1 MSLIRRQAASLAAV
15 AAVCLPAL
23 AAAEPACAPQPVRQ
37 AEPPVRKPSALGGL
51 FAAARDAGLGDALAG
66 FGTSG
71 RGQTAAAV
79 AGAALSGDPASAIS
93 AIPYDQRNGRTARLA
108 GALSGAAANMARAR
122 RDAQAEA
129 CASAVDETAADADVW
144 K

>member
-15 AAVCLPAL
+15 ALV
-23 AAAEPACAPQPVRQ
+23 CAPSLAFAGTACPPEPVRQ

-66 FGTSG
+66 FGNSG
-71 RGQTAAAV
+71 RSQTVAAV
-79 AGAALSGDPASAIS
+79 AGAALSGDPASAAS

-108 GALSGAAANMARAR
+108 GALSGTAANMARAR

-129 CASAVDETAADADVW
+129 CASAADETAADADVW

>member
-15 AAVCLPAL
+15 AAICLPAL
-23 AAAEPACAPQPVRQ
+23 AAAQPACAPQPVRQ

-66 FGTSG
+66 FGTSS
-71 RGQTAAAV
+71 RGQTAAV
-79 AGAALSGDPASAIS
+79 AGAALSGDPASAFS